1 MSESLLFGLG
11 GVVLLIAIGALAAY
25 GITFSKSRLRLQIGD
40 DFDGFENVE
49 NKPGTPV

>member
-11 GVVLLIAIGALAAY
+11 GIVLMIAIAALAVY
-25 GITFSKSRLRLQIGD
+25 GITYSKSRLRIQIGD
-40 DFDGFENVE
+40 NFDGFDNVE

>member
-11 GVVLLIAIGALAAY
+11 GIVLMIAIAALAVY
-25 GITFSKSRLRLQIGD
+25 GITYSKSRLRIHIGD
-40 DFDGFENVE
+40 DFDGFDNVE

>member
-11 GVVLLIAIGALAAY
+11 GIVLMIAIAALAVY
-25 GITFSKSRLRLQIGD
+25 GITYSKSRLRVQIGD
-40 DFDGFENVE
+40 SFDGFDNAE